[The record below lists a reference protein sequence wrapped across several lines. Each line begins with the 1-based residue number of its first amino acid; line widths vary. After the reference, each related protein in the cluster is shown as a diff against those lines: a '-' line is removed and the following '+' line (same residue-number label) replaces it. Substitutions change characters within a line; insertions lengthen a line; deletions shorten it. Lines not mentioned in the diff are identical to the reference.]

1 MDKLEKINKI
11 LKNIL
16 LILIVSSLGVV
27 SFYPEVGV
35 FLTIFALMISV
46 IANVTSVTKIIYIE
60 EEYKRNDFLSKLEQF
75 LREEN
80 ILKESKTDIYE
91 TVVEIVPK
99 RKFMNNYV
107 EIKFK
112 EEYVVVK
119 TSNRINRKLRE
130 FKQKKKEV

>member
-11 LKNIL
+11 LKNLL

-35 FLTIFALMISV
+35 FLTIFALIISV
-46 IANVTSVTKIIYIE
+46 MANVTSVTKIIYIE
-60 EEYKRNDFLSKLEQF
+60 EEYKRNDFLSKLEKF

-80 ILKESKTDIYE
+80 VLKESKTDIYE
-91 TVVEIVPK
+91 TVIEIAPK

-112 EEYVVVK
+112 EEYIIVK
-119 TSNRINRKLRE
+119 TSNRINRKLRK